1 LNNVNYE
8 STNLL
13 EDKMIFSVTI
23 NSIKYTAYT
32 DYDLN
37 VLNVLAPIS
46 IDEWI
51 NQGCTSNATL
61 AEVPEFIESVTQ
73 QLIKNWWYRN
83 KNYFD
88 NFYSSQAIKKP
99 NLFMKNS
106 N

>member
-23 NSIKYTAYT
+23 NSVKYTAYT

-37 VLNVLAPIS
+37 VLNVSAPIS

-51 NQGCTSNATL
+51 KQGCTSNTTL
-61 AEVPEFIESVTQ
+61 TEVPVFIESVAQ

-83 KNYFD
+83 KKYFD
-88 NFYSSQAIKKP
+88 KFYSSQAAKKS
-99 NLFMKNS
+99 NLFLITRN
-106 N
+106 